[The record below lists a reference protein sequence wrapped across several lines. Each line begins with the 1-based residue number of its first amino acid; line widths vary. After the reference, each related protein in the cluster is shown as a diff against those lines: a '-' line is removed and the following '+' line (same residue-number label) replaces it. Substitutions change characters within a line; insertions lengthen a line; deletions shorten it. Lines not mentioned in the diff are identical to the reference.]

1 MAEMNDIVKLAV
13 DAYRGRVEKYSENQS
28 MDVLRQ
34 ALVEANGGST
44 VLDYKKIRDGECKGL
59 FTLIETIL
67 SRTVVEGLQG
77 DEFFNAM
84 VDFRNVAEGDKNLFV
99 IEDDNLFV
107 VAEAADGTQG
117 IRRQRLIGGQKVT
130 LTPVNKAIKIYEEL
144 ILILSGRIDWVEFVN
159 RVAKSFE
166 REIYASVAKQL
177 NNLSTARFTVTASGS
192 PTESG
197 LLNLIEK
204 VEAATGKTAYVLGT
218 RTALRNFPMS
228 QIGETVK
235 DDYYDVGFSQSFNG
249 TPCIRLKN
257 YLDAAGNFVLSDTR
271 VYVIAGDDKFIK
283 HYIEGEPIV
292 IARDAADNADLTQEY
307 TVIRR
312 EGTAVVVSDT
322 MGVYD
327 FT

>member
-1 MAEMNDIVKLAV
+1 MEANFRKLCI
-13 DAYRGRVEKYSENQS
+13 DAYRGVPTAFAEGNPT
-28 MDVLRQ
+28 DVI
-34 ALVEANGGST
+34 VNKIKEANNGST
-44 VLDYKKIRDGECKGL
+44 TIDYKAIRDGKCPEL
-59 FTLIETIL
+59 FAVIEELIDVALDVATLEDSPLKDMIETKNG
-67 SRTVVEGLQG
+67 EW
-77 DEFFNAM
+77 
-84 VDFRNVAEGDKNLFV
+84 GDKPEFLV
-99 IEDDNLFV
+99 PDNSLLTVDV
-107 VAEAADGTQG
+107 VANGTQG
-117 IRRQRLIGGQKVT
+117 IRRQRLIGGQKVP

-166 REIYASVAKQL
+166 REFYASVAKQF

-192 PTESG
+192 PSESG

-235 DDYYDVGFSQSFNG
+235 DDYYAVGYSQNFNG

-257 YLDAAGNFVLSDTR
+257 YLDDAGNFVLSDTR
-271 VYVIAGDDKFIK
+271 VYVLAGDDKIIK

-312 EGTAVVVSDT
+312 EGIAVVVSAT

>member
-1 MAEMNDIVKLAV
+1 MEANFRKLCI
-13 DAYRGRVEKYSENQS
+13 DAYRGVPTAFAEGNPT
-28 MDVLRQ
+28 DVI
-34 ALVEANGGST
+34 VNKIKEANNGST
-44 VLDYKKIRDGECKGL
+44 TIDYKAIRDGKCPEL
-59 FTLIETIL
+59 FAIIEELIDVALDVAATEDSPIRDMIETKN
-67 SRTVVEGLQG
+67 G
-77 DEFFNAM
+77 AW
-84 VDFRNVAEGDKNLFV
+84 GDKPEFL
-99 IEDDNLFV
+99 ISDNSLLTVDV
-107 VAEAADGTQG
+107 VANGTQG

-166 REIYASVAKQL
+166 REFYASVAAQL

-192 PTESG
+192 PSESG

-235 DDYYDVGFSQSFNG
+235 GDYYDVGFSQSFNG

>member
-1 MAEMNDIVKLAV
+1 MEANFRKLCI
-13 DAYRGRVEKYSENQS
+13 DAYRGVPTAFAEGNPT
-28 MDVLRQ
+28 DVI
-34 ALVEANGGST
+34 VNKIKEANNGST
-44 VLDYKKIRDGECKGL
+44 TIDYKAIRDGKCPEL
-59 FTLIETIL
+59 FAVIEELIDVALDVATLEDSPLKDMIETKNG
-67 SRTVVEGLQG
+67 EW
-77 DEFFNAM
+77 
-84 VDFRNVAEGDKNLFV
+84 GDKPEFLV
-99 IEDDNLFV
+99 PDNSLLTVDV
-107 VAEAADGTQG
+107 VANGTQG
-117 IRRQRLIGGQKVT
+117 IRRQRLIGGQKVP
-130 LTPVNKAIKIYEEL
+130 LTPVNKAVKIYEEL

-166 REIYASVAKQL
+166 REFYASVAAQL

-192 PTESG
+192 PSESG

-235 DDYYDVGFSQSFNG
+235 DDYYDVGFSQRFNG

-271 VYVIAGDDKFIK
+271 VYVLAGDDKIIK

-312 EGTAVVVSDT
+312 EGIAVVVSAT

>member
-1 MAEMNDIVKLAV
+1 MEANFRKLCI
-13 DAYRGRVEKYSENQS
+13 DAYRGVPTAFAEGNPT
-28 MDVLRQ
+28 DVI
-34 ALVEANGGST
+34 VNKIKEANNGST
-44 VLDYKKIRDGECKGL
+44 TIDYKAIRDGKCPEL
-59 FTLIETIL
+59 FAVIEELIDVALDVATLEDSPLKDMIETKNG
-67 SRTVVEGLQG
+67 EW
-77 DEFFNAM
+77 
-84 VDFRNVAEGDKNLFV
+84 GDKPEFLV
-99 IEDDNLFV
+99 PDNSLLTVDV
-107 VAEAADGTQG
+107 VANGTQG
-117 IRRQRLIGGQKVT
+117 IRRQRLIGGQKVP
-130 LTPVNKAIKIYEEL
+130 LTPVNKAVKIYEEL

-166 REIYASVAKQL
+166 REFYASVAKQF

-192 PTESG
+192 PSEAG

-235 DDYYDVGFSQSFNG
+235 DDYYDVGFSQRFNG

-271 VYVIAGDDKFIK
+271 VYVLAGDDKIIK

-312 EGTAVVVSDT
+312 EGIAVVVSAT

>member
-1 MAEMNDIVKLAV
+1 M
-13 DAYRGRVEKYSENQS
+13 
-28 MDVLRQ
+28 
-34 ALVEANGGST
+34 
-44 VLDYKKIRDGECKGL
+44 
-59 FTLIETIL
+59 IETKNG
-67 SRTVVEGLQG
+67 EW
-77 DEFFNAM
+77 
-84 VDFRNVAEGDKNLFV
+84 GDKPEFLV
-99 IEDDNLFV
+99 PDNSLLTVDV
-107 VAEAADGTQG
+107 VANGTQG
-117 IRRQRLIGGQKVT
+117 IRRQRLIGGQKVP

-166 REIYASVAKQL
+166 REFYASVAKQF

-192 PTESG
+192 PSESG

-235 DDYYDVGFSQSFNG
+235 DDYYDVGFSQRFNG

>member
-1 MAEMNDIVKLAV
+1 MADMKDIVKLAV
-13 DAYRGRVEKYSENQS
+13 DNYHGRVQKYSAGEANEA
-28 MDVLRQ
+28 LRQ
-34 ALVEANGGST
+34 ALIEANGGST
-44 VLDYKKIRDGECKGL
+44 TLNYKAIRDGKCPEL
-59 FTLIETIL
+59 FAVIEELIDVALDVTALDNSPLADMIETKNG
-67 SRTVVEGLQG
+67 EW
-77 DEFFNAM
+77 
-84 VDFRNVAEGDKNLFV
+84 GDKPEFLV
-99 IEDDNLFV
+99 SDNSLLTVDV
-107 VAEAADGTQG
+107 VANGTQG

-166 REIYASVAKQL
+166 REFYASVAKQL

-197 LLNLIEK
+197 LLSLIEK

-235 DDYYDVGFSQSFNG
+235 DDYYDVGFSQRFNG

-312 EGTAVVVSDT
+312 EGIAVVVSDT

>member
-1 MAEMNDIVKLAV
+1 MEANFRKLCI
-13 DAYRGRVEKYSENQS
+13 DAYRGVPTAFAEGNPT
-28 MDVLRQ
+28 DVI
-34 ALVEANGGST
+34 VNKIKEANNGST
-44 VLDYKKIRDGECKGL
+44 TIDYKAIRDGKCPEL
-59 FTLIETIL
+59 FSVIEELIDVALDVATLEDSPLKDMIETKNG
-67 SRTVVEGLQG
+67 EW
-77 DEFFNAM
+77 
-84 VDFRNVAEGDKNLFV
+84 GDKPEFLV
-99 IEDDNLFV
+99 PDNSLLTVDV
-107 VAEAADGTQG
+107 VANGTQG
-117 IRRQRLIGGQKVT
+117 IRRQRLIGGQKVP
-130 LTPVNKAIKIYEEL
+130 LTPVNKAVKIYEEL

-166 REIYASVAKQL
+166 REFYASVAKQF

-192 PTESG
+192 PSESG

-235 DDYYDVGFSQSFNG
+235 DDYYDVGFSQRFNG

-271 VYVIAGDDKFIK
+271 VYVLAGDDKIIK

-312 EGTAVVVSDT
+312 EGIAVVVSAT

>member
-1 MAEMNDIVKLAV
+1 MEANFRKLCI
-13 DAYRGRVEKYSENQS
+13 DAYRGVPTAFAEGNPT
-28 MDVLRQ
+28 DVI
-34 ALVEANGGST
+34 VNKIKEANNGST
-44 VLDYKKIRDGECKGL
+44 TIDYKAIRDGKCPEL
-59 FTLIETIL
+59 FSVIEELIDVALDVATLDDSPLKDMIETKNG
-67 SRTVVEGLQG
+67 EW
-77 DEFFNAM
+77 
-84 VDFRNVAEGDKNLFV
+84 GDKPEFLV
-99 IEDDNLFV
+99 PDNSLLTVDV
-107 VAEAADGTQG
+107 VANGTQG
-117 IRRQRLIGGQKVT
+117 IRRQRLIGGQKVP
-130 LTPVNKAIKIYEEL
+130 LTPVNKAVKIYDEL

-166 REIYASVAKQL
+166 REFYASVAKQF

-192 PTESG
+192 PSESG

-235 DDYYDVGFSQSFNG
+235 DDYYAVGYSQSFNG

-257 YLDAAGNFVLSDTR
+257 YLDDAGNFVLSDTR
-271 VYVIAGDDKFIK
+271 VYVLAGDDKIIK

-312 EGTAVVVSDT
+312 EGIAVVVSAT

>member
-1 MAEMNDIVKLAV
+1 MEANFRKLCI
-13 DAYRGRVEKYSENQS
+13 DAYRGVPTAFAEGNPT
-28 MDVLRQ
+28 DVI
-34 ALVEANGGST
+34 VNKIKEANNGST
-44 VLDYKKIRDGECKGL
+44 TIDYKAIRDGKCPEL
-59 FTLIETIL
+59 FAVIEELIDVALDVATLEDSPLKDMIETKNG
-67 SRTVVEGLQG
+67 EW
-77 DEFFNAM
+77 
-84 VDFRNVAEGDKNLFV
+84 GDKPEFLV
-99 IEDDNLFV
+99 PDNSLLTVDV
-107 VAEAADGTQG
+107 VANGTQG
-117 IRRQRLIGGQKVT
+117 IRRQRLIGGQKVP
-130 LTPVNKAIKIYEEL
+130 LTPVNKAVKIYEEL

-166 REIYASVAKQL
+166 REFYASVAKQF

-192 PTESG
+192 PSESG

-235 DDYYDVGFSQSFNG
+235 DDYYDVGFSQRFNG
-249 TPCIRLKN
+249 TPYIRLKN

-271 VYVIAGDDKFIK
+271 VYVLAGDDKIIK

-312 EGTAVVVSDT
+312 EGIAVVVSAT

>member
-1 MAEMNDIVKLAV
+1 MEANFRKLCI
-13 DAYRGRVEKYSENQS
+13 DAYRGVPTAFAEGNPT
-28 MDVLRQ
+28 DVI
-34 ALVEANGGST
+34 VNKIKEANNGST
-44 VLDYKKIRDGECKGL
+44 TIDYKAIRDGKCPEL
-59 FTLIETIL
+59 FAVIEELIDIALDVATLEDSPLKDMIETKNG
-67 SRTVVEGLQG
+67 EW
-77 DEFFNAM
+77 
-84 VDFRNVAEGDKNLFV
+84 GDKPEFLV
-99 IEDDNLFV
+99 PDNSLLTVDV
-107 VAEAADGTQG
+107 VANGTQG
-117 IRRQRLIGGQKVT
+117 IRRQRLIGGQKVP
-130 LTPVNKAIKIYEEL
+130 LTPVNKAVKIYEEL

-166 REIYASVAKQL
+166 REFYASVAKQF

-192 PTESG
+192 PSESG

-235 DDYYDVGFSQSFNG
+235 DDYYDVGFSQRFNG

-271 VYVIAGDDKFIK
+271 VYVLAGDDKIIK

-312 EGTAVVVSDT
+312 EGIAVVVSAT

>member
-1 MAEMNDIVKLAV
+1 MEANFRKLCI
-13 DAYRGRVEKYSENQS
+13 DAYRGVPTAFAEGNPT
-28 MDVLRQ
+28 DVI
-34 ALVEANGGST
+34 VNKIKEANNGST
-44 VLDYKKIRDGECKGL
+44 TIDYKAIRDGKCPEL
-59 FTLIETIL
+59 FAVIEELIDVALDVATLEDSPLKDMIETKNG
-67 SRTVVEGLQG
+67 EW
-77 DEFFNAM
+77 
-84 VDFRNVAEGDKNLFV
+84 GDKPEFLV
-99 IEDDNLFV
+99 PDNSLLTVDV
-107 VAEAADGTQG
+107 VANGTQG
-117 IRRQRLIGGQKVT
+117 IRRQRLIGGQKVP
-130 LTPVNKAIKIYEEL
+130 LTPVNKAVKIYEEL

-166 REIYASVAKQL
+166 REFYASVAKQF

-192 PTESG
+192 PSESG

-235 DDYYDVGFSQSFNG
+235 DDYYDVGFSQRFNG

-271 VYVIAGDDKFIK
+271 VYVLAGDDKIIK

-292 IARDAADNADLTQEY
+292 IARDADDNADLTQEY

-312 EGTAVVVSDT
+312 EGIAVVVSAT

>member
-1 MAEMNDIVKLAV
+1 MEANFRKLCI
-13 DAYRGRVEKYSENQS
+13 DAYRGVPTAFAEGNPT
-28 MDVLRQ
+28 DVI
-34 ALVEANGGST
+34 VNKIKEANNGST
-44 VLDYKKIRDGECKGL
+44 TIDYKAIRDGKCPEL
-59 FTLIETIL
+59 FAVIEELIDVALDVATLDDSPLKDMIETKNG
-67 SRTVVEGLQG
+67 EW
-77 DEFFNAM
+77 
-84 VDFRNVAEGDKNLFV
+84 GDKPEFLV
-99 IEDDNLFV
+99 PDNSLLTVDV
-107 VAEAADGTQG
+107 VANGTQG
-117 IRRQRLIGGQKVT
+117 IRRQRLIGGQKVP
-130 LTPVNKAIKIYEEL
+130 LTPVNKAVKIYEEL

-166 REIYASVAKQL
+166 REFYASVAKQF
-177 NNLSTARFTVTASGS
+177 NSLSTARFTVTASGS
-192 PTESG
+192 PSETG

-235 DDYYDVGFSQSFNG
+235 DDYYDVGFSQRFNG

-257 YLDAAGNFVLSDTR
+257 YLDASGNFVLSDTR
-271 VYVIAGDDKFIK
+271 VYVLAGDDKIIK

-312 EGTAVVVSDT
+312 EGIAVVVSAT

>member
-1 MAEMNDIVKLAV
+1 MEANFRKLCI
-13 DAYRGRVEKYSENQS
+13 DAYRGVPTAFAEGNPT
-28 MDVLRQ
+28 DVI
-34 ALVEANGGST
+34 VNKIKEANNGST
-44 VLDYKKIRDGECKGL
+44 TIDYQAIRDGKCPEL
-59 FTLIETIL
+59 FAVIEELIDVALDVATLEDSPLKDMIETKNG
-67 SRTVVEGLQG
+67 EW
-77 DEFFNAM
+77 
-84 VDFRNVAEGDKNLFV
+84 GDKPEFLV
-99 IEDDNLFV
+99 PDNSLLTVDV
-107 VAEAADGTQG
+107 VANGTQG
-117 IRRQRLIGGQKVT
+117 IRRQRLIGGQKVP
-130 LTPVNKAIKIYEEL
+130 LTPVNKAVKIYEEL

-166 REIYASVAKQL
+166 REFYASVAKQF

-192 PTESG
+192 PSETG

-235 DDYYDVGFSQSFNG
+235 DDYYDVGFSQRFNG

-271 VYVIAGDDKFIK
+271 VYVLAGDDKIIK

-312 EGTAVVVSDT
+312 EGIAVVVSAT

>member
-1 MAEMNDIVKLAV
+1 MEANFRKLCI
-13 DAYRGRVEKYSENQS
+13 DAYRGVPTAFAEGNPT
-28 MDVLRQ
+28 DVI
-34 ALVEANGGST
+34 VNKIKEANNGST
-44 VLDYKKIRDGECKGL
+44 TIDYKAIRDGKCPEL
-59 FTLIETIL
+59 FAVIEELIDVALDVATLEDSPLKDMIETKNG
-67 SRTVVEGLQG
+67 EW
-77 DEFFNAM
+77 
-84 VDFRNVAEGDKNLFV
+84 GDKPEFLV
-99 IEDDNLFV
+99 PDNSLLTVDV
-107 VAEAADGTQG
+107 VANGTQG
-117 IRRQRLIGGQKVT
+117 IRRQRLIGGQKVP
-130 LTPVNKAIKIYEEL
+130 LTPVNKAVKIYEEL

-166 REIYASVAKQL
+166 REFYASVAKQF

-192 PTESG
+192 PSETG

-235 DDYYDVGFSQSFNG
+235 DDYYDVGFSQRFNG

-271 VYVIAGDDKFIK
+271 VYVLAGDDKIIK

-312 EGTAVVVSDT
+312 EGIAVVVSAT

>member
-1 MAEMNDIVKLAV
+1 MEANFRKLCI
-13 DAYRGRVEKYSENQS
+13 DAYRGVPTVFAEGNPT
-28 MDVLRQ
+28 DVI
-34 ALVEANGGST
+34 VNKIKEANNGST
-44 VLDYKKIRDGECKGL
+44 TIDYKAIRDGKCPEL
-59 FTLIETIL
+59 FSVIEELIDVALDVATLEDSPLKDMIETKNG
-67 SRTVVEGLQG
+67 EW
-77 DEFFNAM
+77 
-84 VDFRNVAEGDKNLFV
+84 GDKPEFLV
-99 IEDDNLFV
+99 PDNSLLTVDV
-107 VAEAADGTQG
+107 VANGTQG
-117 IRRQRLIGGQKVT
+117 IRRQRLIGGQKVP
-130 LTPVNKAIKIYEEL
+130 LTPVNKAVKIYDEL

-166 REIYASVAKQL
+166 REFYASVAAQF

-192 PTESG
+192 PSESG

-235 DDYYDVGFSQSFNG
+235 DDYYAVGFSQSFNG

-271 VYVIAGDDKFIK
+271 VYVLAGDDKIIK

-312 EGTAVVVSDT
+312 EGIAVVVSAT

>member
-1 MAEMNDIVKLAV
+1 MEANFRKLCI
-13 DAYRGRVEKYSENQS
+13 DAYRGVPTAFAEGNPT
-28 MDVLRQ
+28 DVI
-34 ALVEANGGST
+34 VNKIKEANNGST
-44 VLDYKKIRDGECKGL
+44 TIDYKAIRDGKCPEL
-59 FTLIETIL
+59 FAVIEELIDVALDVATLEDSPLKDMIETKNG
-67 SRTVVEGLQG
+67 EW
-77 DEFFNAM
+77 
-84 VDFRNVAEGDKNLFV
+84 GDKPEFLV
-99 IEDDNLFV
+99 PDNSLLTVDV
-107 VAEAADGTQG
+107 VANGTQG
-117 IRRQRLIGGQKVT
+117 IRRQRLIGGQKVP
-130 LTPVNKAIKIYEEL
+130 LTPVNKAVKIYDEL

-166 REIYASVAKQL
+166 REFYASVAKQF

-192 PTESG
+192 PSESG

-235 DDYYDVGFSQSFNG
+235 DDYYAVGYSQNFNG

-257 YLDAAGNFVLSDTR
+257 YLDDAGNFVLSDTR
-271 VYVIAGDDKFIK
+271 VYVLAGDDKIIK

-312 EGTAVVVSDT
+312 EGIAVVVSAT

>member
-1 MAEMNDIVKLAV
+1 MEANFRKLCI
-13 DAYRGRVEKYSENQS
+13 DAYRGVPTAFAEGNPT
-28 MDVLRQ
+28 DVI
-34 ALVEANGGST
+34 VNKIKEANNGST
-44 VLDYKKIRDGECKGL
+44 TIDYKAIRDGKCPEL
-59 FTLIETIL
+59 FAVIEELIDVALDVATLEDSPLKDMIETKNG
-67 SRTVVEGLQG
+67 EW
-77 DEFFNAM
+77 
-84 VDFRNVAEGDKNLFV
+84 GDKPEFLVPDNSLLTVDV
-99 IEDDNLFV
+99 IAN
-107 VAEAADGTQG
+107 GTQG
-117 IRRQRLIGGQKVT
+117 IRRQRLIGGQKVP
-130 LTPVNKAIKIYEEL
+130 LTPVNKAVKIYDEL

-166 REIYASVAKQL
+166 REFYASVAAQF

-192 PTESG
+192 PSEAG

-235 DDYYDVGFSQSFNG
+235 DDYYAVGFSQSFNG

-271 VYVIAGDDKFIK
+271 VYVLAGDDKIIK

-312 EGTAVVVSDT
+312 EGIAVVVSAT

>member
-1 MAEMNDIVKLAV
+1 MEANFRKLCI
-13 DAYRGRVEKYSENQS
+13 DAYRGVPTAFAEGNPT
-28 MDVLRQ
+28 DVIVNRIK
-34 ALVEANGGST
+34 EANNGST
-44 VLDYKKIRDGECKGL
+44 TIDYKAIRDGKCPEL
-59 FTLIETIL
+59 FAVIEELIDVALDVTALDNSPLAEMIETKN
-67 SRTVVEGLQG
+67 G
-77 DEFFNAM
+77 NW
-84 VDFRNVAEGDKNLFV
+84 GDKPEFLV
-99 IEDDNLFV
+99 ADNSLLTVDV
-107 VAEAADGTQG
+107 VANGTQG

-144 ILILSGRIDWVEFVN
+144 VLILSGRIDWVEFVN

-166 REIYASVAKQL
+166 REFYASVAKQL
-177 NNLSTARFTVTASGS
+177 NNLSTARFNVVSSGS
-192 PTESG
+192 ATEAG
-197 LLNLIEK
+197 LLSLIEK

-218 RTALRNFPMS
+218 RTALRAFPLAMA
-228 QIGETVK
+228 GEKVK
-235 DDYYDVGFSQSFNG
+235 DDYYEMGYAGKFNG
-249 TPCIRLKN
+249 TDCIRLKN

-283 HYIEGEPIV
+283 HYVEGEPIV
-292 IARDAADNADLTQEY
+292 IARDAVDNADLTQEY

>member
-1 MAEMNDIVKLAV
+1 MEANFRKLCI
-13 DAYRGRVEKYSENQS
+13 DAYRGVPTAFAEGNPT
-28 MDVLRQ
+28 DVI
-34 ALVEANGGST
+34 VNKIKEANNGST
-44 VLDYKKIRDGECKGL
+44 TIDYKAIRDGKCPEL
-59 FTLIETIL
+59 FAVIEELIDVALDVATLEDSPLKDMIETKNG
-67 SRTVVEGLQG
+67 EW
-77 DEFFNAM
+77 
-84 VDFRNVAEGDKNLFV
+84 GDKPEFLV
-99 IEDDNLFV
+99 PDNSLLTVDV
-107 VAEAADGTQG
+107 VANGTQG
-117 IRRQRLIGGQKVT
+117 IRRQRLIGGQKVP
-130 LTPVNKAIKIYEEL
+130 LTPVNKAVKIYEEL

-166 REIYASVAKQL
+166 REFYASVAKQF

-192 PTESG
+192 PSETG

-235 DDYYDVGFSQSFNG
+235 DDYYAVGFSQSFNG

-271 VYVIAGDDKFIK
+271 VYVLAGDDKIIK

-312 EGTAVVVSDT
+312 EGIAVVVSAT

>member
-1 MAEMNDIVKLAV
+1 MEANFRKLCI
-13 DAYRGRVEKYSENQS
+13 DAYRGVPTAFAEGNPT
-28 MDVLRQ
+28 DVI
-34 ALVEANGGST
+34 VNKIKEANNDST
-44 VLDYKKIRDGECKGL
+44 TIDYKAIRDGKCPEL
-59 FTLIETIL
+59 FSVIEELIDVALDVATLDDSPLKDMIETKNG
-67 SRTVVEGLQG
+67 EW
-77 DEFFNAM
+77 
-84 VDFRNVAEGDKNLFV
+84 GDKPEFLV
-99 IEDDNLFV
+99 PDNSLLTVDV
-107 VAEAADGTQG
+107 VANGTQG
-117 IRRQRLIGGQKVT
+117 IRRQRLIGGQKVP
-130 LTPVNKAIKIYEEL
+130 LTPVNKAVKIYEEL

-166 REIYASVAKQL
+166 REFYASVAKQL

-197 LLNLIEK
+197 LLSLIEK

-312 EGTAVVVSDT
+312 EGIAVVVSAT

>member
-1 MAEMNDIVKLAV
+1 MEANFRKLCI
-13 DAYRGRVEKYSENQS
+13 DAYRGVPTAFAEGNPT
-28 MDVLRQ
+28 DVI
-34 ALVEANGGST
+34 VNKIKEANNGST
-44 VLDYKKIRDGECKGL
+44 TIDYKAIRDGKCPEL
-59 FTLIETIL
+59 FAVIEELIDVALDVATLDDSPLKDMIETKNG
-67 SRTVVEGLQG
+67 EW
-77 DEFFNAM
+77 
-84 VDFRNVAEGDKNLFV
+84 GDKPEFLV
-99 IEDDNLFV
+99 PDNSLLTVDV
-107 VAEAADGTQG
+107 VANGTQG
-117 IRRQRLIGGQKVT
+117 IRRQRLIGGQKVP
-130 LTPVNKAIKIYEEL
+130 LTPVNKAVKIYEEL

-166 REIYASVAKQL
+166 REFYASVAKQF

-192 PTESG
+192 PSESG

-235 DDYYDVGFSQSFNG
+235 DDYYAVGYSQSFNG

-257 YLDAAGNFVLSDTR
+257 YLDDAGNFVLSDTR
-271 VYVIAGDDKFIK
+271 VYVLAGDDKIIK

-312 EGTAVVVSDT
+312 EGIAVVVSAT

>member
-1 MAEMNDIVKLAV
+1 MEANFRKLCI
-13 DAYRGRVEKYSENQS
+13 DAYRGVPTAFAEGNPT
-28 MDVLRQ
+28 DVI
-34 ALVEANGGST
+34 VNKIKEANNGST
-44 VLDYKKIRDGECKGL
+44 TIDYKAIRDGKCPEL
-59 FTLIETIL
+59 FAVIEELIDVALDVATLEDSPLKDMIETKNG
-67 SRTVVEGLQG
+67 EW
-77 DEFFNAM
+77 
-84 VDFRNVAEGDKNLFV
+84 GDKPEFLV
-99 IEDDNLFV
+99 PDNSLLTVDV
-107 VAEAADGTQG
+107 VANGTQG
-117 IRRQRLIGGQKVT
+117 IRRQRLIGGQKVP
-130 LTPVNKAIKIYEEL
+130 LTPVNKAVKIYEEL

-166 REIYASVAKQL
+166 REFYASVAKQF

-192 PTESG
+192 PSEAG

-235 DDYYDVGFSQSFNG
+235 DDYYDVGFSQRFNG

-257 YLDAAGNFVLSDTR
+257 YLDDAGNFVLSDTR
-271 VYVIAGDDKFIK
+271 VYVLAGDDKIIK

-312 EGTAVVVSDT
+312 EGIAVVVSAT

>member
-1 MAEMNDIVKLAV
+1 MEANFRKLCI
-13 DAYRGRVEKYSENQS
+13 DAYRGVPTAFAEGNPT
-28 MDVLRQ
+28 DVI
-34 ALVEANGGST
+34 VNKIKEANNGST
-44 VLDYKKIRDGECKGL
+44 TIDYKAIRDGKCPEL
-59 FTLIETIL
+59 FSVIEELIDVALDVATLDDSPLKDMIETKNG
-67 SRTVVEGLQG
+67 EW
-77 DEFFNAM
+77 
-84 VDFRNVAEGDKNLFV
+84 GDKPEFLV
-99 IEDDNLFV
+99 PDNSLLTVDV
-107 VAEAADGTQG
+107 VANGTQG
-117 IRRQRLIGGQKVT
+117 IRRQRLIGGQKVP
-130 LTPVNKAIKIYEEL
+130 LTPVNKAVKIYEEL

-166 REIYASVAKQL
+166 REFYASVAKQF
-177 NNLSTARFTVTASGS
+177 NSLSTARFTVTASGS
-192 PTESG
+192 PSESG

-235 DDYYDVGFSQSFNG
+235 DDYYAVGYSQNFNG

-257 YLDAAGNFVLSDTR
+257 YLDDAGNFVLSDTR
-271 VYVIAGDDKFIK
+271 VYVLAGDDKIIK

-312 EGTAVVVSDT
+312 EGIAVVVSAT

>member
-1 MAEMNDIVKLAV
+1 MEANFRKLCI
-13 DAYRGRVEKYSENQS
+13 DAYRGVPTAFAEGNPT
-28 MDVLRQ
+28 DVI
-34 ALVEANGGST
+34 VNKIKEANNGST
-44 VLDYKKIRDGECKGL
+44 TIDYKAIRDGKCPEL
-59 FTLIETIL
+59 FAVIEELIDVALDVTALDNSPLADMIETKNG
-67 SRTVVEGLQG
+67 EW
-77 DEFFNAM
+77 
-84 VDFRNVAEGDKNLFV
+84 GDKPEFLV
-99 IEDDNLFV
+99 SDNSLLTVDV
-107 VAEAADGTQG
+107 VANGTQG

-166 REIYASVAKQL
+166 REFYASVAAQL

-192 PTESG
+192 PSETG

-235 DDYYDVGFSQSFNG
+235 DDYYAVGFSQRFNG

-257 YLDAAGNFVLSDTR
+257 SLDAAGNFVLSDTR
-271 VYVIAGDDKFIK
+271 VYVLAGDDKIIK

>member
-1 MAEMNDIVKLAV
+1 MEANFRKLCI
-13 DAYRGRVEKYSENQS
+13 DAYRGVPTAFAEGNPT
-28 MDVLRQ
+28 DVIVNRIK
-34 ALVEANGGST
+34 EANNGST
-44 VLDYKKIRDGECKGL
+44 TIDYKAIRDGKCPEL
-59 FTLIETIL
+59 FAVIEELIDVALDVTALDNSPLADMIETKNG
-67 SRTVVEGLQG
+67 EW
-77 DEFFNAM
+77 
-84 VDFRNVAEGDKNLFV
+84 GDKPEFLV
-99 IEDDNLFV
+99 SDNSLLTVDV
-107 VAEAADGTQG
+107 VANGTQG

-166 REIYASVAKQL
+166 REFYASVAKQL
-177 NNLSTARFTVTASGS
+177 NNLSTARFTIPSSSGTA
-192 PTESG
+192 TETG
-197 LLNLIEK
+197 LLSLIEK

-218 RTALRNFPMS
+218 RTALRRFSMS
-228 QIGETVK
+228 QIAETVR
-235 DDYYDVGFSQSFNG
+235 DDYYDVGYSQSFNG

-257 YLDAAGNFVLSDTR
+257 YLGADGNFVLSDKR

-312 EGTAVVVSDT
+312 EGIAVVVSDT
-322 MGVYD
+322 MGVYN

>member
-1 MAEMNDIVKLAV
+1 MEANFRKLCI
-13 DAYRGRVEKYSENQS
+13 DAYRGVPTAFAEGNPT
-28 MDVLRQ
+28 DVI
-34 ALVEANGGST
+34 VNKIKEANNGST
-44 VLDYKKIRDGECKGL
+44 TIDYKAIRDGKCPEL
-59 FTLIETIL
+59 FAVIEELIDVALDVATLEDAPLKDMIETKNG
-67 SRTVVEGLQG
+67 EW
-77 DEFFNAM
+77 
-84 VDFRNVAEGDKNLFV
+84 GDKPEFLV
-99 IEDDNLFV
+99 PDNSLLTVDV
-107 VAEAADGTQG
+107 VANGTQG
-117 IRRQRLIGGQKVT
+117 IRRQRLIGGQKVP
-130 LTPVNKAIKIYEEL
+130 LTPVNKAVKIYEEL

-166 REIYASVAKQL
+166 REFYASVAKQF

-192 PTESG
+192 PSETG

-235 DDYYDVGFSQSFNG
+235 DDYYDVGFSQRFNG

-271 VYVIAGDDKFIK
+271 VYVLAGDDKIIK

-312 EGTAVVVSDT
+312 EGIAVVVSAT

>member
-1 MAEMNDIVKLAV
+1 MEANFRKLCI
-13 DAYRGRVEKYSENQS
+13 DAYRGVPTAFAEGNPT
-28 MDVLRQ
+28 DVI
-34 ALVEANGGST
+34 VNKIKEANNGST
-44 VLDYKKIRDGECKGL
+44 TIDYKAIRDGKCPEL
-59 FTLIETIL
+59 FSVIEELIDVALDVATLEDSPLKDMIETKNG
-67 SRTVVEGLQG
+67 EW
-77 DEFFNAM
+77 
-84 VDFRNVAEGDKNLFV
+84 GDKPEFLV
-99 IEDDNLFV
+99 PDNSLLTVDV
-107 VAEAADGTQG
+107 VANGTQG
-117 IRRQRLIGGQKVT
+117 IRRQRLIGGQKVP
-130 LTPVNKAIKIYEEL
+130 LTPVNKAVKIYDEL

-166 REIYASVAKQL
+166 REFYASVAAQF

-192 PTESG
+192 PSESG

-235 DDYYDVGFSQSFNG
+235 DDYYAVGFSQSFNG

-271 VYVIAGDDKFIK
+271 VYVLAGDDKIIK

-312 EGTAVVVSDT
+312 EGIAVVVSAT

>member
-1 MAEMNDIVKLAV
+1 MEANFRKLCI
-13 DAYRGRVEKYSENQS
+13 DAYRGVPTAFAEGNPT
-28 MDVLRQ
+28 DVI
-34 ALVEANGGST
+34 VNKIKEANNGST
-44 VLDYKKIRDGECKGL
+44 TIDYKAIRDGKCPELFAVIEELIDVALDVATLEDSPLKGM
-59 FTLIETIL
+59 IETKNG
-67 SRTVVEGLQG
+67 EW
-77 DEFFNAM
+77 
-84 VDFRNVAEGDKNLFV
+84 GDKPEFLV
-99 IEDDNLFV
+99 PDNSLLTVDV
-107 VAEAADGTQG
+107 VANGTQG
-117 IRRQRLIGGQKVT
+117 IRRQRLIGGQKVP
-130 LTPVNKAIKIYEEL
+130 LTPVNKAVKIYEEL

-166 REIYASVAKQL
+166 REFYASVAKQF
-177 NNLSTARFTVTASGS
+177 NSLSTARFTVTASGS
-192 PTESG
+192 PSETG

-235 DDYYDVGFSQSFNG
+235 DDYYDVGFSQRFNG

-257 YLDAAGNFVLSDTR
+257 YLDASGNFVLSDTR
-271 VYVIAGDDKFIK
+271 VYVLAGDDKIIK

-312 EGTAVVVSDT
+312 EGIAVVVSAT

>member
-1 MAEMNDIVKLAV
+1 MEANFRKLCI
-13 DAYRGRVEKYSENQS
+13 DAYRGVPTAFAEGNPT
-28 MDVLRQ
+28 DVI
-34 ALVEANGGST
+34 VNKIKEANNGST
-44 VLDYKKIRDGECKGL
+44 TIDYKAIRDGKCPEL
-59 FTLIETIL
+59 FAVIEELIDVALDVATLEDSPLKDMIETKNG
-67 SRTVVEGLQG
+67 EW
-77 DEFFNAM
+77 
-84 VDFRNVAEGDKNLFV
+84 GDKPEFLV
-99 IEDDNLFV
+99 PDNSLLTVDV
-107 VAEAADGTQG
+107 VANGTQG
-117 IRRQRLIGGQKVT
+117 IRRQRLIGGQKVP
-130 LTPVNKAIKIYEEL
+130 LTPVNKAVKIYEEL

-166 REIYASVAKQL
+166 REFYASVAKQF

-192 PTESG
+192 PSESG

-235 DDYYDVGFSQSFNG
+235 DDYYDVGFSQRFNG

-271 VYVIAGDDKFIK
+271 VYVLAGDDKIIK

-312 EGTAVVVSDT
+312 EGIAVVVSAT

>member
-1 MAEMNDIVKLAV
+1 MEANFRKLCI
-13 DAYRGRVEKYSENQS
+13 DAYRGVPTAFAEGNPT
-28 MDVLRQ
+28 DVI
-34 ALVEANGGST
+34 VNKIKEANNGST
-44 VLDYKKIRDGECKGL
+44 TIDYKAIRDGKCPEL
-59 FTLIETIL
+59 FAVIEELIDVALDVAALEDSPLKDMIETKNG
-67 SRTVVEGLQG
+67 EW
-77 DEFFNAM
+77 
-84 VDFRNVAEGDKNLFV
+84 GDKPEFLV
-99 IEDDNLFV
+99 PDNSLLTVDV
-107 VAEAADGTQG
+107 VANGTQG
-117 IRRQRLIGGQKVT
+117 IRRQRLIGGQKVP
-130 LTPVNKAIKIYEEL
+130 LTPVNKAVKIYEEL

-166 REIYASVAKQL
+166 REFYASVAKQF

-192 PTESG
+192 PSESG

-235 DDYYDVGFSQSFNG
+235 DDYYDVGFSQRFNG

-271 VYVIAGDDKFIK
+271 VYVLAGDDKIIK

-312 EGTAVVVSDT
+312 EGIAVVVSAT

>member
-1 MAEMNDIVKLAV
+1 MEANFRKLCI
-13 DAYRGRVEKYSENQS
+13 DAYRGVPTAFAEGNPT
-28 MDVLRQ
+28 DVI
-34 ALVEANGGST
+34 VNKIKEANNGST
-44 VLDYKKIRDGECKGL
+44 TIDYKAIRDGKCPEL
-59 FTLIETIL
+59 FAVIEELIDVALDVTALDNSPLADMIETKNG
-67 SRTVVEGLQG
+67 EW
-77 DEFFNAM
+77 
-84 VDFRNVAEGDKNLFV
+84 GDKPEFLV
-99 IEDDNLFV
+99 SDNSLLTVDV
-107 VAEAADGTQG
+107 VANGTQG

-144 ILILSGRIDWVEFVN
+144 VLILSGRIDWVEFVN

-166 REIYASVAKQL
+166 REFYASVAAQL

-192 PTESG
+192 PSESG

-235 DDYYDVGFSQSFNG
+235 DDYYDVGFSQRFNG

-312 EGTAVVVSDT
+312 EGIAVVVSDT

>member
-1 MAEMNDIVKLAV
+1 MEANFRKLCI
-13 DAYRGRVEKYSENQS
+13 DAYRGVPTAFAEGNPT
-28 MDVLRQ
+28 DVI
-34 ALVEANGGST
+34 VNKIKEANNGST
-44 VLDYKKIRDGECKGL
+44 TIDYKAIRDGKCPEL
-59 FTLIETIL
+59 FAVIEELIDVALDVATLDDSPLKDMIETKNG
-67 SRTVVEGLQG
+67 EW
-77 DEFFNAM
+77 
-84 VDFRNVAEGDKNLFV
+84 GDKPEFLV
-99 IEDDNLFV
+99 PDNSLLTVDV
-107 VAEAADGTQG
+107 VANGTQG
-117 IRRQRLIGGQKVT
+117 IRRQRLIGGQKVP
-130 LTPVNKAIKIYEEL
+130 LTPVNKAVKIYEEL

-166 REIYASVAKQL
+166 REFYASVAKQF

-192 PTESG
+192 PSETG

-235 DDYYDVGFSQSFNG
+235 DDYYDVGFSQRFNG

-271 VYVIAGDDKFIK
+271 VYVLAGDDKIIK

-312 EGTAVVVSDT
+312 EGIAVVVSAT